1 MTQFTGL
8 SEREAALSR
17 EKYGSNAIPESEP
30 TTFWAE
36 FKATFQD
43 PMIRILLAVA
53 LLMVVMCLF
62 GYADVYEPAG
72 TILAVILVAI
82 VSAKTGV
89 SSDTKYR
96 QLKGSAK
103 KDRCKV
109 YRDGIITILDVDQ
122 VVVGDKVLLQAGDK
136 IPADGVLIH
145 GNVRVDN
152 SALNGEAEECPKTAA
167 PQGTRLPED
176 ITGDVFVDESS
187 LFRGAVLFDGEG
199 VLDVQQVGVSTMMGR
214 MAQEMRADEPD
225 SPLKVKLA
233 RLAGMISKFGYMG
246 AVVIAAMYLGHSVLL
261 AGGFGPYPGQDLL

>member
-103 KDRCKV
+103 KRPV
-109 YRDGIITILDVDQ
+109 Q
-122 VVVGDKVLLQAGDK
+122 
-136 IPADGVLIH
+136 GVPGRH
-145 GNVRVDN
+145 HYHSGR
-152 SALNGEAEECPKTAA
+152 GPGGGGGQGAA
-167 PQGTRLPED
+167 PG
-176 ITGDVFVDESS
+176 
-187 LFRGAVLFDGEG
+187 RG
-199 VLDVQQVGVSTMMGR
+199 
-214 MAQEMRADEPD
+214 
-225 SPLKVKLA
+225 
-233 RLAGMISKFGYMG
+233 
-246 AVVIAAMYLGHSVLL
+246 
-261 AGGFGPYPGQDLL
+261 

>member
-89 SSDTKYR
+89 ASDTKYR

-136 IPADGVLIH
+136 IPADGVL
-145 GNVRVDN
+145 
-152 SALNGEAEECPKTAA
+152 
-167 PQGTRLPED
+167 
-176 ITGDVFVDESS
+176 
-187 LFRGAVLFDGEG
+187 
-199 VLDVQQVGVSTMMGR
+199 DVQRVGVSTMMGR
-214 MAQEMRADEPD
+214 MAQEMQADEPD

-233 RLAGMISKFGYMG
+233 RLAGIISKFGYMG

-261 AGGFGPYPGQDLL
+261 VGGFGPYPGQDLL

>member
-1 MTQFTGL
+1 MT
-8 SEREAALSR
+8 
-17 EKYGSNAIPESEP
+17 
-30 TTFWAE
+30 
-36 FKATFQD
+36 
-43 PMIRILLAVA
+43 RILLAVA

-214 MAQEMRADEPD
+214 MAQEMQADEPD

-261 AGGFGPYPGQDLL
+261 VGGFGPYPGQDLL

>member
-1 MTQFTGL
+1 
-8 SEREAALSR
+8 
-17 EKYGSNAIPESEP
+17 
-30 TTFWAE
+30 
-36 FKATFQD
+36 
-43 PMIRILLAVA
+43 
-53 LLMVVMCLF
+53 
-62 GYADVYEPAG
+62 
-72 TILAVILVAI
+72 
-82 VSAKTGV
+82 
-89 SSDTKYR
+89 
-96 QLKGSAK
+96 
-103 KDRCKV
+103 
-109 YRDGIITILDVDQ
+109 

-199 VLDVQQVGVSTMMGR
+199 VLDVQRVGVSTMMGR
-214 MAQEMRADEPD
+214 MAQEMQADEPD

-233 RLAGMISKFGYMG
+233 RLAGMISKFGYIG

>member
-82 VSAKTGV
+82 VSAKDGGGQRHEISPAEGQRQKRPVQGV
-89 SSDTKYR
+89 PGRHHYHSGR
-96 QLKGSAK
+96 GPGGGGGQG
-103 KDRCKV
+103 
-109 YRDGIITILDVDQ
+109 
-122 VVVGDKVLLQAGDK
+122 
-136 IPADGVLIH
+136 
-145 GNVRVDN
+145 
-152 SALNGEAEECPKTAA
+152 AA
-167 PQGTRLPED
+167 PG
-176 ITGDVFVDESS
+176 
-187 LFRGAVLFDGEG
+187 RG
-199 VLDVQQVGVSTMMGR
+199 
-214 MAQEMRADEPD
+214 
-225 SPLKVKLA
+225 
-233 RLAGMISKFGYMG
+233 
-246 AVVIAAMYLGHSVLL
+246 
-261 AGGFGPYPGQDLL
+261 

>member
-1 MTQFTGL
+1 M
-8 SEREAALSR
+8 A
-17 EKYGSNAIPESEP
+17 
-30 TTFWAE
+30 
-36 FKATFQD
+36 
-43 PMIRILLAVA
+43 
-53 LLMVVMCLF
+53 
-62 GYADVYEPAG
+62 
-72 TILAVILVAI
+72 
-82 VSAKTGV
+82 
-89 SSDTKYR
+89 SDTKYR

-199 VLDVQQVGVSTMMGR
+199 VLDVQRVGVSTMMGR
-214 MAQEMRADEPD
+214 MAQEMQADEPD

-261 AGGFGPYPGQDLL
+261 VGGFGPYPGQDLL

>member
-17 EKYGSNAIPESEP
+17 EKHGSNAIPESEP

-89 SSDTKYR
+89 ASDTKYR

-109 YRDGIITILDVDQ
+109 
-122 VVVGDKVLLQAGDK
+122 
-136 IPADGVLIH
+136 
-145 GNVRVDN
+145 
-152 SALNGEAEECPKTAA
+152 TASS
-167 PQGTRLPED
+167 PFWTWTRWWWGTRCCSRPE
-176 ITGDVFVDESS
+176 T
-187 LFRGAVLFDGEG
+187 R
-199 VLDVQQVGVSTMMGR
+199 
-214 MAQEMRADEPD
+214 
-225 SPLKVKLA
+225 SPPTA
-233 RLAGMISKFGYMG
+233 C
-246 AVVIAAMYLGHSVLL
+246 
-261 AGGFGPYPGQDLL
+261 